1 MNKKIHLNERLLK
14 EVELLR
20 GERSVLKKRIDCLK
34 SDRKTLHEQN
44 KKLRKKMLKLKNDVI
59 MFNDTPRIKN
69 LNNLCDYW
77 FLNVNDLLELK
88 WKPPY
93 FQRPVDEERVQ
104 DIVEH
109 YQLKLKDNVFEFISP
124 LIVAKYEDMLYII
137 DGQHRL
143 KAIEYLFGHDEKF
156 NEDKKIPLVVIPA
169 NSMEHI
175 EELFQTLN
183 KLLPL
188 SDVYKLEDKN
198 KKKIIVD
205 ASAHFFRKYRKIFT
219 AKKARRPF
227 INKNDFE
234 NYLLNND
241 VIEDLD
247 IIDSSNDLI
256 FALEKLNTF
265 YKNQPYDYFPKKGQA
280 NFGSIVKKIESKGG
294 LYFGLFPKFEWINDL
309 RKRVWQQ
316 EDTTMGKGLRDQV
329 WNTYIGIKHGI
340 YPCLCCDIEQISQQ
354 NFEMGHIISQK
365 NGGSNNIC
373 NLRPICSKC
382 NKSMG
387 IKAMFDYMDQN
398 GLNIIYSKKM
408 KKIYNSNSK
417 KEFYKNAAYDT

>member
-143 KAIEYLFGHDEKF
+143 KAIEYLFGH
-156 NEDKKIPLVVIPA
+156 
-169 NSMEHI
+169 
-175 EELFQTLN
+175 
-183 KLLPL
+183 
-188 SDVYKLEDKN
+188 
-198 KKKIIVD
+198 
-205 ASAHFFRKYRKIFT
+205 
-219 AKKARRPF
+219 
-227 INKNDFE
+227 
-234 NYLLNND
+234 
-241 VIEDLD
+241 
-247 IIDSSNDLI
+247 
-256 FALEKLNTF
+256 
-265 YKNQPYDYFPKKGQA
+265 
-280 NFGSIVKKIESKGG
+280 
-294 LYFGLFPKFEWINDL
+294 
-309 RKRVWQQ
+309 
-316 EDTTMGKGLRDQV
+316 
-329 WNTYIGIKHGI
+329 
-340 YPCLCCDIEQISQQ
+340 
-354 NFEMGHIISQK
+354 
-365 NGGSNNIC
+365 
-373 NLRPICSKC
+373 
-382 NKSMG
+382 
-387 IKAMFDYMDQN
+387 MFDC
-398 GLNIIYSKKM
+398 S
-408 KKIYNSNSK
+408 
-417 KEFYKNAAYDT
+417 

>member
-109 YQLKLKDNVFEFISP
+109 YQLKLNDNVFEFISP

-294 LYFGLFPKFEWINDL
+294 LYFGLFPKFEWINDFV
-309 RKRVWQQ
+309 KYH
-316 EDTTMGKGLRDQV
+316 QV
-329 WNTYIGIKHGI
+329 SRIGISLKKTVIYIYIYEDGYFETQSCEDFAWVWYIHGV
-340 YPCLCCDIEQISQQ
+340 YMYFACRNHSR
-354 NFEMGHIISQK
+354 NA
-365 NGGSNNIC
+365 SN
-373 NLRPICSKC
+373 RFS
-382 NKSMG
+382 
-387 IKAMFDYMDQN
+387 
-398 GLNIIYSKKM
+398 
-408 KKIYNSNSK
+408 
-417 KEFYKNAAYDT
+417 

>member
-1 MNKKIHLNERLLK
+1 MNKLK
-14 EVELLR
+14 QINDKLMKETELLR
-20 GERSVLKKRIDCLK
+20 GERVILYKRLDSLKD
-34 SDRKTLHEQN
+34 DRKVLRNQN
-44 KKLRKKMLKLKNDVI
+44 KNFRKKILKLQNDVVI
-59 MFNDTPRIKN
+59 FNDTPRIKN

-93 FQRPVDEERVQ
+93 FQRPVDDERVK

-109 YQLKLKDNVFEFISP
+109 YQSKLKVNIFEFISP
-124 LIVAKYEDMLYII
+124 LIVAKYEEMLYII

-143 KAIEYLFGHDEKF
+143 KAIEHLFGHDEKF

-169 NSMEHI
+169 KSMEHI

-198 KKKIIVD
+198 KKKIIVET
-205 ASAHFFRKYRKIFT
+205 STHFFKKYKGIFT
-219 AKKARRPF
+219 SKKSRRPF
-227 INKNDFE
+227 INKNEFE

-256 FALEKLNTF
+256 FALEKLNIF
-265 YKNQPYDYFPKKGQA
+265 YKNQPYDYFPKKGQV
-280 NFGSIVKKIESKGG
+280 NFNSIVKKIEKKGG
-294 LYFGLFPKFEWINDL
+294 LYFGLFPKFEWIKHL
-309 RKRVWQQ
+309 RKKVWQKD
-316 EDTTMGKGLRDQV
+316 ETSIGKGLRDHV
-329 WNTYIGIKHGI
+329 WNTYIGIKNGI
-340 YPCLCCDIEQISQQ
+340 NKCLCCNIEQISQQ
-354 NFEMGHIISQK
+354 NFEMGHIISKK
-365 NGGSNNIC
+365 NGGSNDIS

-382 NKSMG
+382 NKSMST
-387 IKAMFDYMDQN
+387 KAMFDYMDHN
-398 GLNIIYSKKM
+398 GININYSKQI
-408 KKIYNSNSK
+408 KKIYNNDK
-417 KEFYKNAAYDT
+417 NKFYKKAL

>member
-1 MNKKIHLNERLLK
+1 M
-14 EVELLR
+14 
-20 GERSVLKKRIDCLK
+20 
-34 SDRKTLHEQN
+34 
-44 KKLRKKMLKLKNDVI
+44 
-59 MFNDTPRIKN
+59 
-69 LNNLCDYW
+69 CDYW

-109 YQLKLKDNVFEFISP
+109 YQFKLKDNIFEFISP
-124 LIVAKYEDMLYII
+124 LIVAKYEEMLYII

-143 KAIEYLFGHDEKF
+143 KAIEYLFGQDEKF
-156 NEDKKIPLVVIPA
+156 NEDKKIPLVVIPV

-198 KKKIIVD
+198 KKKIIVET
-205 ASAHFFRKYRKIFT
+205 SYYFFKKYKKIFT

-227 INKNDFE
+227 INKNAFE
-234 NYLLNND
+234 DYLLNND

-247 IIDSSNDLI
+247 IIDSSTDLI

-265 YKNQPYDYFPKKGQA
+265 YKNQPSDYFPKKGQA
-280 NFGSIVKKIESKGG
+280 NFNSMVKKIENKGG
-294 LYFGLFPKFEWINDL
+294 LYFGLFPNFEWINDL
-309 RKRVWQQ
+309 RKRVWQN
-316 EDTTMGKGLRDQV
+316 DNTTIGKGLRDHV
-329 WNTYIGIKHGI
+329 WNTYIGIKKGVS
-340 YPCLCCDIEQISQQ
+340 PCLCCRIEQISQQ

-365 NGGSNNIC
+365 HGGSNDVN

-382 NKSMG
+382 NKSMST
-387 IKAMFDYMDQN
+387 KAMFEYMDEN
-398 GLNIIYSKKM
+398 AINISYSKQI
-408 KKIYNSNSK
+408 KKIYNKDKSL
-417 KEFYKNAAYDT
+417 FYKKTA